1 MDSCYGTP
9 PPSVNRSA
17 CRCGSVRAVGGQVLL
32 AVAGNIGSGKTTLTR
47 RLVERLGFAGLFEST
62 EANPYLADFYRDMPR
77 WALPAQLRF
86 LAQRVMDTRAVIDG
100 GVSAIWDRTCWEDAE
115 IFAANLHER
124 GAMDDRDFETYRM
137 VASQLL
143 ADVRPPDL
151 LVYLYRSVPSCR
163 DNIAKRGRDYEDSIS
178 ITYLRDLSLRYDAF
192 FESWDRSR
200 KLLVR
205 AEDYDFLRSD
215 SHMRELVGR
224 IAESLP
230 QRLLP
235 FG

>member
-1 MDSCYGTP
+1 MLREARRARQSDASSPARHDSVAP
-9 PPSVNRSA
+9 
-17 CRCGSVRAVGGQVLL
+17 VGAQVLL

-47 RLVERLGFAGLFEST
+47 RLAERLGWVALFEST
-62 EANPYLADFYRDMPR
+62 DANPYLADFYGDMTR

-86 LAQRVMDTRAVIDG
+86 LVSRIRDTRAVIDEG
-100 GVSAIWDRTCWEDAE
+100 ASAIWDRTCWEDAD
-115 IFAANLHER
+115 IFAANLHAR
-124 GAMDDRDFETYRM
+124 GAMDERDWDTYRM
-137 VASQLL
+137 IAEQLL
-143 ADVRPPDL
+143 AEVRPPDL
-151 LVYLYRSVPSCR
+151 LVYLRRSVDSCR
-163 DNIAKRGRDYEDSIS
+163 TQIARRGRDYEESIPS
-178 ITYLRDLSLRYDAF
+178 SYLHDLSLAYDAW
-192 FESWDRSR
+192 FESWNRSR

-215 SHMRELVGR
+215 AHLDELVGR